1 MFVRN
6 CAGLIGF
13 TALVYALKNL
23 PMGLFMI
30 INNTSPFIA
39 SVLSY
44 CTLKER
50 LMSHEIIAMIF
61 SFTAVVIIAMSK
73 PTDSS
78 LTKNT

>member
-30 INNTSPFIA
+30 LNNTSPFIA
-39 SVLSY
+39 TSLSY
-44 CTLKER
+44 IFLNER
-50 LMSHEIIAMIF
+50 MLTHELVAMLL
-61 SFTAVVIIAMSK
+61 SFIAVVMIAVGK
-73 PTDSS
+73 PT
-78 LTKNT
+78 